1 MTRKFYLPKAD
12 TERLI
17 WLNNFASKF
26 AQSGPALGF
35 SAADITSVTNDA
47 AMFAYLMGQ
56 VETFTT
62 AKEQRV
68 KFKNLF
74 KEGPIGKA
82 GGGLPLMPAVT
93 VAPTMITPGIFPR
106 IAQVV
111 QRIKNYP
118 AYTEAMGK
126 DLGIIGAEQTA
137 NDSTMKP
144 VLKLV
149 GKGGQ
154 VVVKWKKYKADA
166 VHIEVDRGEGVW
178 TLLAIDTVPH
188 FVDKT
193 PVACPAVWKYRAMYI
208 VADVLVG
215 QWSDV
220 VSINVA

>member
-1 MTRKFYLPKAD
+1 MARKFYLPTAD
-12 TERLI
+12 TERVI
-17 WLNNFASKF
+17 WLHNFASKF
-26 AQSGPALGF
+26 AQLAPALGF
-35 SAADITSVTNDA
+35 TAADVTSVTNDA

-68 KFKNLF
+68 KFKNLLRD
-74 KEGPIGKA
+74 GPIGKPT
-82 GGGLPLMPAVT
+82 GSMPLMPAVVGPPAM
-93 VAPTMITPGIFPR
+93 VAAGILPR

-126 DLGIIGAEQTA
+126 DLGIIGAEQTD
-137 NDSTMKP
+137 NVDTMKP

-149 GKGGQ
+149 NVAGQ

-178 TLLAIDTVPH
+178 TLLAIDAVPH
-188 FVDKT
+188 YIDKT
-193 PVACPAVWKYRAMYI
+193 RIAGPAVWRYRAMYI

-220 VSINVA
+220 VSITVA